1 MSVGI
6 GKKIIILLKAIQTI
20 KNWRTFI
27 DLYFRKIKS
36 DYTVLEM
43 RNGIKVK
50 LRTDSTDL
58 MAFVNVWLVE
68 EYKKQG
74 FEIKDKDTII
84 DIGAHIGLFALYA
97 SQFCKSG
104 KIFCF
109 EPIKENFDVLTA
121 NVELN
126 KIINII
132 AVNKAVSTENKTI
145 TIYLSED
152 QSGHSMHHA
161 SSKKIQV
168 ESISLQSIFD
178 LNSIEQCNF
187 MKMDCEGEEYQ
198 IMEALP
204 DSHYAKI
211 RKICMEYHLADVKQ
225 KSLDDMISRLVK
237 LSFKTTKAEATRT
250 MGLLY
255 ARR

>member
-97 SQFCKSG
+97 S
-104 KIFCF
+104 
-109 EPIKENFDVLTA
+109 
-121 NVELN
+121 
-126 KIINII
+126 
-132 AVNKAVSTENKTI
+132 
-145 TIYLSED
+145 
-152 QSGHSMHHA
+152 
-161 SSKKIQV
+161 
-168 ESISLQSIFD
+168 
-178 LNSIEQCNF
+178 
-187 MKMDCEGEEYQ
+187 
-198 IMEALP
+198 
-204 DSHYAKI
+204 
-211 RKICMEYHLADVKQ
+211 
-225 KSLDDMISRLVK
+225 
-237 LSFKTTKAEATRT
+237 
-250 MGLLY
+250 
-255 ARR
+255 

>member
-6 GKKIIILLKAIQTI
+6 GKKIIILFKAIQII
-20 KNWRTFI
+20 KNWGTFV

-36 DYTVLEM
+36 DYTILEM
-43 RNGIKVK
+43 RNGIKVN

-58 MAFVNVWLVE
+58 MVFVNVWLVE

-74 FEIKDKDTII
+74 FEIKDDDTII

-109 EPIKENFDVLTA
+109 EPIKENFNILTV

-126 KIINII
+126 KITNII
-132 AVNKAVSTENKTI
+132 AFNKAVSAENKTV
-145 TIYLSED
+145 TIYLNED
-152 QSGHSMHHA
+152 QSAHSIHHT

-168 ESISLQSIFD
+168 ESISLQDIFD

-198 IMEALP
+198 IMAALP

-211 RKICMEYHLADVKQ
+211 RKICMEYHLSNVKP
-225 KSLDDMISRLVK
+225 KSLDEMISRLAK
-237 LSFKTTKAEATRT
+237 LSFKTTKADATRT
-250 MGLLY
+250 MGILY
-255 ARR
+255 ALR